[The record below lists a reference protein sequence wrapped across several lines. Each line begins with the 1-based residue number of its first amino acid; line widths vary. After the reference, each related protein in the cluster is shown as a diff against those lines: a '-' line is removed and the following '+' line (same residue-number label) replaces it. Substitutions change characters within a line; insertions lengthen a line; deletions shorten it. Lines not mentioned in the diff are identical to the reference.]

1 VWEVVR
7 PERQV
12 QVPGGGTVT
21 IPELRVPIRPDQ
33 TLLAEQAPLFEEP
46 LTPDDPDERA
56 DAEPM
61 IIDGTDVY
69 VFYRKIQPDGARFWR
84 AKVYT

>member
-1 VWEVVR
+1 MAE
-7 PERQV
+7 ER
-12 QVPGGGTVT
+12 
-21 IPELRVPIRPDQ
+21 IRPAQ
-33 TLLAEQAPLFEEP
+33 
-46 LTPDDPDERA
+46 LTRGHRPGSLDGRSGIMTGEGRTGSRA
-56 DAEPM
+56 DVEPM